1 MDYNLIGFDLG
12 LWAKALEAQIVNDPN
27 FGPTRTI
34 AYGPCKAL
42 QG

>member
-1 MDYNLIGFDLG
+1 MDYKLIGFDLG
-12 LWAKALEAQIVNDPN
+12 LWAKELEAQIVNDPN
-27 FGPTRTI
+27 SGLNHTI